1 MRESCRLVVGL
12 IVAILMAGG
21 PSLFAQT
28 KAPAA
33 AKGKGRVI
41 EMTGNDQM
49 KYNVT
54 AITAKPGEVLTVR
67 LTTIG
72 KIPKFAMAHNFV
84 LLTKGSDPK
93 AFADK
98 AIGAKATEY
107 IPAELKKQIIAQT
120 GMAGPG
126 ETVEVT
132 FKAPTAAGKYDYLC
146 SFPGHFAAGMK
157 GVLTV
162 G

>member
-1 MRESCRLVVGL
+1 MRRPVQL
-12 IVAILMAGG
+12 IVGAVLAALVAGG
-21 PSLFAQT
+21 PSLFAQA

-33 AKGKGRVI
+33 KGRVI

-49 KYNVT
+49 QYNVT
-54 AITAKPGEVLTVR
+54 AIKAKPGEVLTVR

-98 AIGAKATEY
+98 AISAKASEY
-107 IPAELKKQIIAQT
+107 IPAELKKQIIANT

>member
-1 MRESCRLVVGL
+1 MRRPVQL
-12 IVAILMAGG
+12 IVGVILAGLVAGG
-21 PSLFAQT
+21 PSLFAQA

-33 AKGKGRVI
+33 KGRVI

-49 KYNVT
+49 QYNVT
-54 AITAKPGEVLTVR
+54 AVKAKPGEVLTVR

-98 AIGAKATEY
+98 AISAKASEY
-107 IPAELKKQIIAQT
+107 IPAELKKQIIAHT

>member
-1 MRESCRLVVGL
+1 MRRSVQL
-12 IVAILMAGG
+12 IVGILVAGLVAGG
-21 PSLFAQT
+21 PSLFAQA

-33 AKGKGRVI
+33 KAKGRVI

-49 KYNVT
+49 QYNVK
-54 AITAKPGEVLTVR
+54 AIAAKPGEVLTVR

-84 LLTKGSDPK
+84 LLTKGADPK

-98 AIGAKATEY
+98 AISAKATEY
-107 IPAELKKQIIAQT
+107 IPAELKKQIIANT

-132 FKAPTAAGKYDYLC
+132 FKAPTVAGKYDYLC